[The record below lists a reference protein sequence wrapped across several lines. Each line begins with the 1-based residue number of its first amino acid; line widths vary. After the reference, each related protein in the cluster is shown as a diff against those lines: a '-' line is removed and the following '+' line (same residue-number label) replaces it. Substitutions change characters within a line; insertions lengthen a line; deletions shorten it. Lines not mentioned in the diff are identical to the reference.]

1 MLLLASRS
9 PRRRSLL
16 EAAGIPFRVGPAP
29 DVDESLP
36 PGLDPAA
43 AARALAERKARV
55 VLTRYAPAI
64 RKLAAGALV
73 LTADTL
79 VYLSATEVLGKPA
92 DPADAERMLARLS
105 GRTHS
110 VATGVALADPRRIES
125 GVDVT
130 QVTFRTLEPL
140 EIEAYVRG
148 GEPLDKAGAYG
159 IQGGARSFVARVE
172 GAEDTVIGLPI
183 ALVRT
188 LLARLRPERPGP
200 RGLGSGGI
208 ASR

>member
-36 PGLDPAA
+36 PGLAPAA
-43 AARALAERKARV
+43 AVRALAERKALAVRA
-55 VLTRYAPAI
+55 R
-64 RKLAAGALV
+64 AAGELV

-79 VYLSATEVLGKPA
+79 VYLSAAEVLGKPT
-92 DPADAERMLARLS
+92 DPADAVRMLTRLS
-105 GRTHS
+105 GRTHA
-110 VATGVALADPRRIES
+110 VATGVALADARRLES
-125 GVDVT
+125 DVDVT
-130 QVTFRTLEPL
+130 QVTFRHLEPS

-148 GEPLDKAGAYG
+148 GEPLDKAGSYG
-159 IQGGARSFVARVE
+159 IQGGARSFVAHVE
-172 GAEDTVIGLPI
+172 GAQDTVIGLPI

-188 LLARLRPERPGP
+188 LLDRFRS
-200 RGLGSGGI
+200 SGGLRSGDL